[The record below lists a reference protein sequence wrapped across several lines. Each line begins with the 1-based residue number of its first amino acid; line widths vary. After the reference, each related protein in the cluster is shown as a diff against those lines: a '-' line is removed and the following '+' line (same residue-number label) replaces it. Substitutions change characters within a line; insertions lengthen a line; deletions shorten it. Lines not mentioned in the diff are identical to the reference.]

1 MPNITRSFATAIC
14 ALVALNA
21 PLPPAQAD
29 GLVGSYLAAGQA
41 SYRGDFKAAATYF
54 RLAAQNDP
62 SNLRL
67 KQSAIINGVLA
78 GEMEQSLPFADDLL
92 RKSNDAQLGALVLI
106 ADALRIE
113 DYARANAIIA
123 NPKLEL
129 NPLMRDLLRAW
140 IAVGLNDIEAATGY
154 FDGLAEQSDFG
165 GLGAYHKALM
175 LAYVGDFDSALT
187 IMEGTGA
194 GPLRIS
200 RASLDVHV
208 KMLLQAERPEDA
220 LALIEADELAGAGA
234 QSDALRAEIE
244 AGGAAGFDY
253 IRAPIDGAA
262 EVILTLATLLDQEDA
277 ARFATLYARL
287 AQHIRPDS
295 VDAHLL
301 VADLLE
307 VQEQHELAIIEY
319 ARVPEDVPVF
329 RNAEIGRADA
339 MSSAGR
345 TEDAIGVLRAL
356 AKKFPEDRFVNIA
369 FGDLLR
375 GQEQYAEAATAYSAA
390 IDLIEVPGE
399 FDWRTYY
406 VRGITNE
413 RLDDWDQAE
422 ADFRRAL
429 ELSPDQPLVLNY
441 LGYSL
446 VEKRIKIDE
455 ARDMIERA
463 VAVRPDDGYI
473 TDSLGWVLYRL
484 GDFEGAVPHMER
496 AAELLPIDPIIND
509 HLGDV
514 YWKVGRTV
522 EAEFQWRRALSF
534 DPEPEDAARIR
545 QKLEVGLDEVLAGE
559 GDAPQAQ

>member
-175 LAYVGDFDSALT
+175 LAYVGDFDSA
-187 IMEGTGA
+187 
-194 GPLRIS
+194 
-200 RASLDVHV
+200 

-399 FDWRTYY
+399 FDWRRLFAGGKADQNR
-406 VRGITNE
+406 RGP
-413 RLDDWDQAE
+413 RYD
-422 ADFRRAL
+422 
-429 ELSPDQPLVLNY
+429 
-441 LGYSL
+441 
-446 VEKRIKIDE
+446 
-455 ARDMIERA
+455 
-463 VAVRPDDGYI
+463 
-473 TDSLGWVLYRL
+473 
-484 GDFEGAVPHMER
+484 
-496 AAELLPIDPIIND
+496 
-509 HLGDV
+509 
-514 YWKVGRTV
+514 
-522 EAEFQWRRALSF
+522 
-534 DPEPEDAARIR
+534 
-545 QKLEVGLDEVLAGE
+545 
-559 GDAPQAQ
+559 